1 MSVFRRYT
9 DSMRNISENEWKRY
23 VERLRKIDQAAA
35 DRMQKWIDAHGTEDT
50 DGLID
55 YAFGTATKYGEAAA
69 ALACE
74 MYDAAA
80 AAQGAQVPPA
90 EPAETATY
98 DETAKAVRGTL
109 RNLHSTVS
117 AIVGRLVKQA
127 GADTMLKNA
136 RRDGAEFAW
145 IPWGTETCAFCIT
158 LASRGWQRVSKAAL
172 DGGHAEHIHA
182 NCFCEY
188 AVRFDGK
195 SNVAGYDPDRY
206 LDMYYAAGGSD
217 SDERIRN
224 LRRELE
230 APRRDEINAQ
240 KRAAYAR
247 RREKVLSE
255 VLDSNIIKASGT
267 DGILS
272 LASHNMHNSS
282 DVLFDRVKHVP
293 PIEGYDDV
301 FIHGDAWGVS
311 TKDADGNDI
320 DIPNDEFIKILR
332 SMTIENDAIRLCSCE
347 TGAADNGIAS
357 FVAREMN
364 MPVMAPTTDVWIPF
378 PDKNGISVMGL
389 YPDNGNSKPDRS
401 KPGRWR
407 IFYPDGRI
415 EEVET

>member
-1 MSVFRRYT
+1 MTVRLECCQWMSVFRRYT
-9 DSMRNISENEWKRY
+9 DSMRNISENEWRRY
-23 VERLRKIDQAAA
+23 VERLAKIDETAAK
-35 DRMQKWIDAHGTEDT
+35 RMQAWITANGTEDV

-55 YAFGTATKYGEAAA
+55 FAFGDATKYGEAAA

-117 AIVGRLVKQA
+117 ATVGRLVKQA

-158 LASRGWQRVSKAAL
+158 LASRGWQRASKAAL

-230 APRRDEINAQ
+230 SGKRDQINAQ

-247 RREKVLSE
+247 RKEALTGAVGGGIVGTERQLRIPAVAASSITKKVEAGEYSLKLSDQNYNKHVEGHRDYERYAASREAKGQNPPSVLTISKE
-255 VLDSNIIKASGT
+255 EAQEIINKQSGT
-267 DGILS
+267 GIIRVNRDGTPRNIEDITCDRIVGKYYPHGIFHETNKAAIHHGS
-272 LASHNMHNSS
+272 QGSHLIPQSGGN
-282 DVLFDRVKHVP
+282 
-293 PIEGYDDV
+293 YD
-301 FIHGDAWGVS
+301 
-311 TKDADGNDI
+311 
-320 DIPNDEFIKILR
+320 
-332 SMTIENDAIRLCSCE
+332 
-347 TGAADNGIAS
+347 
-357 FVAREMN
+357 
-364 MPVMAPTTDVWIPF
+364 
-378 PDKNGISVMGL
+378 
-389 YPDNGNSKPDRS
+389 
-401 KPGRWR
+401 
-407 IFYPDGRI
+407 
-415 EEVET
+415 